1 MPTPDGSPPTRIGVC
16 GGTFDPIHHGHL
28 AMAEECRA
36 ALDLDIILFMP
47 AGQPPHKR
55 GRPISPAAERAAM
68 VELAI
73 ASNPFFRLS
82 RVDLDRKGPSYTVGA
97 LEQLRLE
104 WGLEAR
110 FWFLM
115 GADSLA
121 DILTW
126 RDPARLLDLC
136 RVVAVNRPEAP
147 PPDPTGLETELPGAR
162 ERIDVVE
169 MPAMDISSTDIRE
182 RVAAGRPIKYQLPEP
197 VERYVMER
205 GLYRD

>member
-1 MPTPDGSPPTRIGVC
+1 MPTPDGTPPTRIGVF

-36 ALDLDIILFMP
+36 VLDLDLVLFMP

-55 GRPISPAAERAAM
+55 GRKIAPVADRVAM

-82 RVDLDRKGPSYTVGA
+82 RVDVDRVGPSYTVGS
-97 LEQLRLE
+97 LEALRLE
-104 WGLEAR
+104 WGPKAR

-121 DILTW
+121 DVLTW
-126 RDPARLLDLC
+126 REPARLIELC
-136 RVVAVNRPEAP
+136 RVVAVNRPDAP
-147 PPDPTGLETELPGAR
+147 PPDPSRLERALPGASA
-162 ERIDVVE
+162 RIDVVE
-169 MPAMDISSTDIRE
+169 MPAMAISSTDLRA
-182 RVAAGRPIKYQLPEP
+182 RVAAGRPIKYQVPEA
-197 VERYVMER
+197 VERYILEH
-205 GLYRD
+205 GLYR